1 MASQRGVT
9 VAGPAA
15 PGPHGLLT
23 APLSGVECVWY
34 RVRASSW
41 QVYGDDHHWRPVL
54 GSMRGSPL
62 TVDGVLVDAS
72 LVRPETSVTEETRIR
87 RAPTAEEAPMLHR
100 LAELG
105 MLPQDELRRRA
116 NAFDELAWLV
126 TEEII
131 RAGVW
136 LEARGRLVTRRG
148 RSQLRRARWWHAA
161 V

>member
-1 MASQRGVT
+1 
-9 VAGPAA
+9 
-15 PGPHGLLT
+15 
-23 APLSGVECVWY
+23 
-34 RVRASSW
+34 
-41 QVYGDDHHWRPVL
+41 L
-54 GSMRGSPL
+54 GSVRGSPV
-62 TVDGVLVDAS
+62 TVDGLLVDAS

-100 LAELG
+100 LADLG

-116 NAFDELAWLV
+116 NAFDDLAWLV